1 MARCENR
8 RNVEWHT
15 PEHAEW
21 EHAQIEVLMDIRD
34 ELRRIRQLCEC
45 PNVMRGFVAMRSLPT
60 IDKRLKTKLP
70 LKKGRRS

>member
-1 MARCENR
+1 MARHENR

-15 PEHAEW
+15 PEKAQW

-45 PNVMRGFVAMRSLPT
+45 PNVMRGFVAMRGITT
-60 IDKRLKTKLP
+60 INKRLKTKLP
-70 LKKGRRS
+70 LKKGTRS